1 MRPTDLKQRLNRL
14 AELAK
19 GKGDLQ
25 RVLENVDVIAQEA
38 LDATTTYV
46 NKKGQAVTYE
56 SPNWAT
62 VLQAQ
67 KLAAQ
72 LLGLLDQSDKKKPEG
87 VDKGKESDVI
97 QAIRAEGLRVAK

>member
-1 MRPTDLKQRLNRL
+1 MRPTDLRQRLNRL
-14 AELAK
+14 AELAA

-46 NKKGQAVTYE
+46 NKKGDAVTYE
-56 SPNWAT
+56 SPNWNA
-62 VLQAQ
+62 VLGAQ

-72 LLGLLDQSDKKKPEG
+72 LLGLLEQSDKKKPDENA
-87 VDKGKESDVI
+87 GKESAVVR
-97 QAIRAEGLRVAK
+97 AIRAVGTAGQ